1 MRCQGKKA
9 NNVVSG
15 TSVNR
20 HATICL
26 VEDQLGRHSRAHCE
40 RHLEGAD
47 HSCDT
52 SPLHVLFMR
61 YQPVFQS
68 VEGFMKEA
76 VCSLA
81 GMDLNRIQHTGT
93 GKAILLRS
101 CTTPYIVHY
110 LAECGAGIH
119 AADVNGCTAY
129 IIILVEQ
136 VVILQSLSS

>member
-1 MRCQGKKA
+1 MSFPPRGSCPMEMD
-9 NNVVSG
+9 S
-15 TSVNR
+15 
-20 HATICL
+20 HA
-26 VEDQLGRHSRAHCE
+26 
-40 RHLEGAD
+40 EG
-47 HSCDT
+47 
-52 SPLHVLFMR
+52 LMI
-61 YQPVFQS
+61 
-68 VEGFMKEA
+68 EA

-81 GMDLNRIQHTGT
+81 GKDLNRIQHTGT